1 MKIVLLI
8 GDITIGG
15 GAERVV
21 CNLANA
27 FNELGYSVEI
37 LSFYKSKENLAY
49 EVHKNIQIS
58 FFHIISRSKVFK
70 KPFYKL
76 YYKYYESYILKQKY
90 KYADIMIYNNCSQ

>member
-27 FNELGYSVEI
+27 
-37 LSFYKSKENLAY
+37 
-49 EVHKNIQIS
+49 
-58 FFHIISRSKVFK
+58 
-70 KPFYKL
+70 
-76 YYKYYESYILKQKY
+76 
-90 KYADIMIYNNCSQ
+90 

>member
-1 MKIVLLI
+1 MKILLLI

-21 CNLANA
+21 CNLANS
-27 FNELGYSVEI
+27 FNELGYDVEI
-37 LSFYKSKENLAY
+37 LSFYKDGEKSLY
-49 EVHKNIQIS
+49 EIHKNVKIN
-58 FFHIISRSKVFK
+58 FFYKTPRKQVFK

-90 KYADIMIYNNCSQ
+90 